1 MQLAQTLLHN
11 SAQYKY
17 IYTVCL
23 CERDIYVCARVCN
36 GVFLCVTVS
45 VSMCVSVWVCEC
57 VSVWV
62 CECVSVWVCE
72 CVGVG
77 VSQLFQSGS
86 VILINCVYLS
96 WYRSSITYD
105 YNCN

>member
-45 VSMCVSVWVCEC
+45 VSMCVSV
-57 VSVWV
+57 
-62 CECVSVWVCE
+62 
-72 CVGVG
+72 
-77 VSQLFQSGS
+77 
-86 VILINCVYLS
+86 
-96 WYRSSITYD
+96 
-105 YNCN
+105 